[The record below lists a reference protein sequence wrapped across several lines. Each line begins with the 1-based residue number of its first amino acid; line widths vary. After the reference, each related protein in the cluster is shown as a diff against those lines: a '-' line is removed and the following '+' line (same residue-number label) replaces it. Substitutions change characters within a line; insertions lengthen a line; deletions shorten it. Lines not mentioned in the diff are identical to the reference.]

1 MRNLLIHLRTLAMV
15 PLIAVSVLACDQQA
29 AAQQEEILRPERAFP
44 YTLEATADEV
54 LVRFDVPEGYYLYRE
69 RFAFGTDT
77 PGVVLG
83 EANFPAG
90 EIHEDEFFGVVETY
104 RHRLDIP
111 IPYERTTNASEL
123 NLLLTVQ
130 GCADIGLCY
139 PPQDWSRTVALP
151 ATAAAPTR
159 ASALTTLLTGN
170 AASGDDQQLPAEQ
183 AFVMNVRVEG
193 PNEIVVGWTIE
204 PGYYLYADK
213 FDFATDG
220 PIGLGT
226 AQLPEGVAHDDF
238 EFGNVMVFFGYVE
251 ATVPFSRATPDA
263 VELELT
269 AFAQGCKLDSICYP
283 PMERIQALA
292 IPATSEFD
300 MPVALEPMVSEQDRL
315 AGLIVDGSWWLV
327 LGTFYGLGLFLA
339 FTPCVLP
346 MVPILSGM
354 IAGGG
359 RETTAMRG
367 FTLSL
372 AYVMGMA
379 LTYTAGGAIAAMA
392 GAQVQATFQQPWILT
407 IFAGLFVLLALA
419 MFGAFEMQMPAAIQ
433 TRLSAIANR
442 QSAGSYL
449 SLAVMGALSALIV
462 TTCVAPPLIATLA
475 VIGQT
480 GDVPRGAGALFAM
493 SLGMGSPL
501 LVVGASAGKLLPK
514 AGPWMNTVKAAF
526 GVMMIAVAI
535 WMMDRVL
542 PGSITLVLWALLV
555 FLSGVFLGAFEP
567 LSAEPAPSQ
576 RLRKGIGVLACLYG
590 ALMLIGASLGG
601 TNPLRPVQLSAL
613 GGAVGQ
619 VESTPGLEFVDVE
632 TVAELEAALAQ
643 AAAAGMPVM
652 VDVTAEWC
660 ITCKEME
667 HYTFPDPTVV
677 AAYDPFMLLRID
689 VTENDDDD
697 KALLRYFE
705 SYGPPVYAFF
715 DRDGQRRDEYELLG
729 FFDAEEFSAHARQ
742 LAAL

>member
-1 MRNLLIHLRTLAMV
+1 MRTFLNNLRMLGTTA
-15 PLIAVSVLACDQQA
+15 LIAASVLACSQQA
-29 AAQQEEILRPERAFP
+29 TGQQEEILRPEAAFP
-44 YTLEATADEV
+44 YTLEANDDEV
-54 LVRFDVPEGYYLYRE
+54 IVRFDVAEGYYLYRE
-69 RFAFGTDT
+69 RFEFDTDT
-77 PGVVLG
+77 AGVTLG
-83 EANFPAG
+83 EPAFPDG

-104 RHRLDIP
+104 RHQLDIP
-111 IPYERTTNASEL
+111 IPYERTGDVGDL

-139 PPQDWSRTVALP
+139 PPQDWNRAVTLP
-151 ATAAAPTR
+151 AAGPASGSSLLSNLLSAAPST
-159 ASALTTLLTGN
+159 N
-170 AASGDDQQLPAEQ
+170 AQLPAEQ
-183 AFVMNVRVEG
+183 AFVMNARVEG
-193 PNEIVVGWTIE
+193 PNELVVGWTIE

-213 FDFATDG
+213 FEFETDG

-226 AQLPEGVAHDDF
+226 AELPEGVPHDDL
-238 EFGNVMVFFGYVE
+238 EFGDVFVYFGYVE

-269 AFAQGCKLDSICYP
+269 SFAQGCKLDSICYP
-283 PMERIQALA
+283 PMQRTMALT

-300 MPVALEPMVSEQDRL
+300 APVALEPMVSEQDRL

-327 LGTFYGLGLFLA
+327 LGTFYGFGLLLA

-354 IAGGG
+354 IAGAGKDA
-359 RETTAMRG
+359 TAMRG
-367 FTLSL
+367 FTLAF

-407 IFAGLFVLLALA
+407 VFAGLFVLLALA
-419 MFGAFEMQMPAAIQ
+419 MFGAFEVQMPAAIQ
-433 TRLSAIANR
+433 TRLASMANR

-449 SLAVMGALSALIV
+449 GVAAMGALSALIV

-480 GDVPRGAGALFAM
+480 GDVPRGAGALFALSM
-493 SLGMGSPL
+493 GMGSPL

-514 AGPWMNTVKAAF
+514 AGPWMNMVKGAF

-535 WMMDRVL
+535 YMMDRVL
-542 PGSITLVLWALLV
+542 PGSVILVLWALLV
-555 FLSGVFLGAFEP
+555 FMTGVFLGAFEP
-567 LSAEPAPSQ
+567 LPEGPSGSQ
-576 RLRKGIGVLACLYG
+576 RARKGIGVLACLYG

-601 TNPLRPVQLSAL
+601 TNPLRPITLGAL

-619 VESTPGLEFVDVE
+619 VQAAPGLEFIDVE
-632 TVAELEAALAQ
+632 TVAEIEAAVAE
-643 AAAAGMPVM
+643 ASAAGMPVM

-660 ITCKEME
+660 ISCKEME
-667 HYTFPDPTVV
+667 HYTFPNPTVV
-677 AAYDPFMLLRID
+677 EAYEPFVLLRID
-689 VTENDDDD
+689 VTENNDDD

-705 SYGPPVYAFF
+705 TYGPPIYAFF
-715 DRDGQRRDEYELLG
+715 DRDGQIRDEYELVG
-729 FFDAEEFSAHARQ
+729 FFDAEAFSAHARRF
-742 LAAL
+742 AAL

>member
-1 MRNLLIHLRTLAMV
+1 MRNTLKQLRTLGLTALV
-15 PLIAVSVLACDQQA
+15 AVSVSACDQQA
-29 AAQQEEILRPERAFP
+29 IAQQEDILRPEQAFP
-44 YTLEATADEV
+44 YTLEASEGQV
-54 LVRFDVPEGYYLYRE
+54 LVRFDVPDGYYLYRE
-69 RFAFGTDT
+69 RFDFDTDT
-77 PGVVLG
+77 PGIVLG
-83 EANFPAG
+83 EPNFPDG

-104 RHRLDIP
+104 RHQLDIP
-111 IPYERTTNASEL
+111 IPYARTASADEL
-123 NLLLTVQ
+123 NLLLTLQ

-139 PPQDWSRTVALP
+139 PPQDWNRTVSLP
-151 ATAAAPTR
+151 AAAAPSPG
-159 ASALTTLLTGN
+159 SALTDLLTGN
-170 AASGDDQQLPAEQ
+170 TSSSDNEQLPAEQ
-183 AFVMNVRVEG
+183 AFVMNARVEG
-193 PNEIVVGWTIE
+193 PNELVVGWTIE
-204 PGYYLYADK
+204 PGYYMYADK
-213 FDFATDG
+213 FEFETDG

-226 AQLPEGVAHDDF
+226 AQLPDGDPHDDL
-238 EFGNVMVFFGYVE
+238 EFGNVDVFFGYVE
-251 ATVPFSRATPDA
+251 ATIPFSRATPDA
-263 VELELT
+263 VDLELIGR
-269 AFAQGCKLDSICYP
+269 AQGCKLDSICYP

-300 MPVALEPMVSEQDRL
+300 MPVAPAPMVSEQDRL

-327 LGTFYGLGLFLA
+327 LGTFYGFGLLLA

-354 IAGGG
+354 IAGQG
-359 RETTAMRG
+359 RETTAMQG

-379 LTYTAGGAIAAMA
+379 LTYTAGGAVAAMA

-433 TRLSAIANR
+433 TRLAAMSSR

-449 SLAVMGALSALIV
+449 GVAVMGALSALIV

-493 SLGMGSPL
+493 SMGMGSPL

-514 AGPWMNTVKAAF
+514 AGPWMNMVKGAF

-542 PGSITLVLWALLV
+542 PANVVLVLWALLV
-555 FLSGVFLGAFEP
+555 FMSGVYLGAFEP
-567 LSAEPAPSQ
+567 LPEGPSGAQ
-576 RLRKGIGVLACLYG
+576 RARKGVGVLACLYG

-601 TNPLRPVQLSAL
+601 TNPLRPVDL
-613 GGAVGQ
+613 GAFGGTVGQ
-619 VESTPGLEFVDVE
+619 APSTPTLEFIDVE
-632 TVAELEAALAQ
+632 TVADVEAALAEAS
-643 AAAAGMPVM
+643 AANMPVM
-652 VDVTAEWC
+652 VDLTAEWC
-660 ITCKEME
+660 ISCKEME
-667 HYTFPDPTVV
+667 HYTFPDPQVV
-677 AAYDPFMLLRID
+677 AAYEPFQLLRID
-689 VTENDDDD
+689 VTANNDDD
-697 KALLRYFE
+697 KALLRYFDT
-705 SYGPPVYAFF
+705 YGPPVYAFY
-715 DRDGQRRDEYELLG
+715 DRTGQRRDEYELVG
-729 FFDAEEFSAHARQ
+729 FFDADEFSEHARR

>member
-1 MRNLLIHLRTLAMV
+1 MRNLLIHLRTLGIAA
-15 PLIAVSVLACDQQA
+15 LIAASVLACDQQA
-29 AAQQEEILRPERAFP
+29 VAQQEEILRPEQAFP

-69 RFAFGTDT
+69 RFAFDTDT
-77 PGVVLG
+77 PGIALG
-83 EANFPAG
+83 EPAYPDG
-90 EIHEDEFFGVVETY
+90 EVHEDEFFGVVETY

-111 IPYERTTNASEL
+111 IPYQRTADASEL

-139 PPQDWSRTVALP
+139 PPQDWNRTVALP
-151 ATAAAPTR
+151 AAAAPSR

-170 AASGDDQQLPAEQ
+170 AASSDEQLPAEQ
-183 AFVMNVRVEG
+183 AFVMNARVEG
-193 PNEIVVGWTIE
+193 ANELVVGWTIE
-204 PGYYLYADK
+204 PGYYMYADK
-213 FDFATDG
+213 FDFAVDG
-220 PIGLGT
+220 PIGLG
-226 AQLPEGVAHDDF
+226 AAELPEGVAHDDY

-251 ATVPFSRATPDA
+251 ARIPFSRASPDA
-263 VELELT
+263 VQVELT
-269 AFAQGCKLDSICYP
+269 SSAQGCKLDSLCYP
-283 PMERIQALA
+283 PMERVQALT

-327 LGTFYGLGLFLA
+327 LGTFYGFGLLLA

-354 IAGGG
+354 IAGQG

-379 LTYTAGGAIAAMA
+379 LTYTAGGAIAAVA

-407 IFAGLFVLLALA
+407 VFAGMFVLLALA

-433 TRLSAIANR
+433 TRLSALAGR
-442 QSAGSYL
+442 QSAGSYFGV
-449 SLAVMGALSALIV
+449 AAMGALSALIV

-480 GDVPRGAGALFAM
+480 GDVPRGAGALFALSM
-493 SLGMGSPL
+493 GMGSPL

-514 AGPWMNTVKAAF
+514 AGPWMNMVKGAF

-542 PGSITLVLWALLV
+542 PGSVVLVLWALLV

-567 LSAEPAPSQ
+567 LPEGPSGSQ
-576 RLRKGIGVLACLYG
+576 RLRKGVGVLACLYG

-601 TNPLRPVQLSAL
+601 TNPLRPVQLGAF

-619 VESTPGLEFVDVE
+619 QATPVTGLQFIDIE
-632 TVAELEAALAQ
+632 TVAELETAVAQ
-643 AAAAGMPVM
+643 ATAAGMPVM
-652 VDVTAEWC
+652 VDLTAEWC
-660 ITCKEME
+660 ISCKEME
-667 HYTFPDPTVV
+667 HYTFPDPSVV
-677 AAYDPFMLLRID
+677 AAYDPFMLLRVD
-689 VTENDDDD
+689 VTENNDDD
-697 KALLRYFE
+697 KAMLRYFE
-705 SYGPPVYAFF
+705 TYGPPIYAFF
-715 DRDGQRRDEYELLG
+715 DRNGQIRDEYELVG
-729 FFDAEEFSAHARQ
+729 FFDAEDFSAHARRF
-742 LAAL
+742 AAL

>member
-1 MRNLLIHLRTLAMV
+1 MRNLLIHLRTLGIAA
-15 PLIAVSVLACDQQA
+15 LIAASVVACDQQA
-29 AAQQEEILRPERAFP
+29 VAQQEEILRPEQAFP

-69 RFAFGTDT
+69 RFDFDTDT
-77 PGVVLG
+77 TGIALG
-83 EANFPAG
+83 EPAYPDG
-90 EIHEDEFFGVVETY
+90 EVHEDEFFGVVETY

-111 IPYERTTNASEL
+111 IPFQRTTDASEL

-139 PPQDWSRTVALP
+139 PPQDWNRTVALP
-151 ATAAAPTR
+151 AAAAPSGT
-159 ASALTTLLTGN
+159 SALTTLLTGN
-170 AASGDDQQLPAEQ
+170 AASNDEQLPAEQ
-183 AFVMNVRVEG
+183 AFVMNARVDG
-193 PNEIVVGWTIE
+193 ANELVVGWTIE
-204 PGYYLYADK
+204 PGYYMYADK
-213 FDFATDG
+213 FDFAVDG
-220 PIGLGT
+220 PIGLG
-226 AQLPEGVAHDDF
+226 AAELPEGIAHDDY

-251 ATVPFSRATPDA
+251 ARIPFSRATPDA
-263 VELELT
+263 VQVELT
-269 AFAQGCKLDSICYP
+269 SSAQGCKLDSLCYP
-283 PMERIQALA
+283 PMERVQALT

-315 AGLIVDGSWWLV
+315 ADLIVNGSWWLV
-327 LGTFYGLGLFLA
+327 LGTFYGFGLLLA

-354 IAGGG
+354 IAGQG

-379 LTYTAGGAIAAMA
+379 LTYTAGGAIAAVA

-407 IFAGLFVLLALA
+407 VFAGMFVLLALA

-433 TRLSAIANR
+433 TRLSALAGR

-449 SLAVMGALSALIV
+449 GVAVMGVLSALIV

-480 GDVPRGAGALFAM
+480 GDVPRGAGALFALSM
-493 SLGMGSPL
+493 GMGSPL

-514 AGPWMNTVKAAF
+514 AGPWMNMVKGAF

-542 PGSITLVLWALLV
+542 PGSVVLVLWALLV

-567 LSAEPAPSQ
+567 LPEGPSGSQ
-576 RLRKGIGVLACLYG
+576 RLRKGVGVLACLYG

-601 TNPLRPVQLSAL
+601 TNPLRPVQLGAF

-619 VESTPGLEFVDVE
+619 QATPVTGLEFIDIE
-632 TVAELEAALAQ
+632 TVAELEAAVAQ
-643 AAAAGMPVM
+643 ATAAGRPVM
-652 VDVTAEWC
+652 VDLTAEWC
-660 ITCKEME
+660 ISCKEME
-667 HYTFPDPTVV
+667 HYTFPDPSVV
-677 AAYDPFMLLRID
+677 AAYDPFTLLRVD

-697 KALLRYFE
+697 KAMLRYFE
-705 SYGPPVYAFF
+705 TYGPPIYAFF
-715 DRDGQRRDEYELLG
+715 DRNGQIRDEYELVG
-729 FFDAEEFSAHARQ
+729 FFDAEDFSAHARRF
-742 LAAL
+742 AAL